1 MMSLLIVSKL
11 RQSEDFPVGHQVQTY
26 LPTVEKKI
34 VDGVEKKLSPIIK
47 MINYLTKE
55 VNQIIFLVAGRWVGI
70 EGVMA
75 VYGNKDL
82 NFSSFITS
90 FNDEFD
96 YSNFFYENTVKR
108 SKLAYKKSP
117 KIFTVFVPGIV
128 AFLFYTNSLIF
139 LFFGIFL
146 LCIFCSVFELLA
158 YKISRG
164 NIIFSYVIGNV
175 LAYRLVHFGYL
186 PQNSY
191 KLILAICMN
200 LIFMYL
206 LFKIIKLFLNK

>member
-47 MINYLTKE
+47 MINYLTNE
-55 VNQIIFLVAGRWVGI
+55 VNQIILLVAGRWVGI

-96 YSNFFYENTVKR
+96 YSNFFMKIQLKEAN
-108 SKLAYKKSP
+108 LPIKKVL
-117 KIFTVFVPGIV
+117 K
-128 AFLFYTNSLIF
+128 FLLFLSQELS
-139 LFFGIFL
+139 LFFFIQ
-146 LCIFCSVFELLA
+146 I
-158 YKISRG
+158 
-164 NIIFSYVIGNV
+164 
-175 LAYRLVHFGYL
+175 
-186 PQNSY
+186 P
-191 KLILAICMN
+191 
-200 LIFMYL
+200 
-206 LFKIIKLFLNK
+206 